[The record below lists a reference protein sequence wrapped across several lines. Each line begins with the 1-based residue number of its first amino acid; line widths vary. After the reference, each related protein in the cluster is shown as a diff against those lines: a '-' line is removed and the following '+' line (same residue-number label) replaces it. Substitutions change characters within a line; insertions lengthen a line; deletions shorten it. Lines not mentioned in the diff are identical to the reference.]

1 MEKDINLYLVHTRGI
16 GDFYVVATS
25 FDGASN
31 AVEDTLHDLDYG
43 YSDARDVISI
53 ELIRTSHVFNG
64 KPFLSGEGGIYN
76 FLFQDGILL
85 PR

>member
-25 FDGASN
+25 FDGARDV
-31 AVEDTLHDLDYG
+31 VEDTLHSQDYG
-43 YSDARDVISI
+43 YTDARDVLSI
-53 ELIRTSHVFNG
+53 DLIRTSHIYNG
-64 KPFLSGEGGIYN
+64 KPFLSGKDSINY
-76 FLFQDGILL
+76 FLFQDGLLL